1 VILPVALLE
10 WYLLVLVQAGMP
22 GWRPWKVEC
31 SVSSS
36 ASNVALV
43 VVRLF
48 GCVGG
53 EERMAGDLGVIG
65 VRQWRLPK
73 RVLEAW
79 FVDDVLPWYLSV
91 VWL

>member
-10 WYLLVLVQAGMP
+10 WYLLVSVRAGMP
-22 GWRPWKVEC
+22 GRRPWKVER
-31 SVSSS
+31 SVCSS

-53 EERMAGDLGVIG
+53 EERTAGDLGAFG
-65 VRQWRLPK
+65 VSAMEAPK
-73 RVLEAW
+73 ARPGGLVC
-79 FVDDVLPWYLSV
+79 
-91 VWL
+91 